1 MMRSRP
7 RTSPR
12 FEEIIEK
19 DDRQGDD
26 ESAGNDPVSSRGK
39 PMDKGV
45 FEQVKAKT
53 QKDDGKKADQA
64 PESPGEPAA
73 NDERFSRTYACAAP
87 KCLCAH
93 GLVLARSWLRPS
105 GFLDPEEFEAGEVR
119 RSIILFHEPA
129 ARAAQ
134 FAPVD
139 FPARFD
145 QHFAVAGRIGAMP
158 MFP

>member
-73 NDERFSRTYACAAP
+73 NDERFSRAYACVAP

-93 GLVLARSWLRPS
+93 GLVLARSWL
-105 GFLDPEEFEAGEVR
+105 
-119 RSIILFHEPA
+119 PA

-139 FPARFD
+139 FPARLD

>member
-73 NDERFSRTYACAAP
+73 NDERFSRAYACAAP

-93 GLVLARSWLRPS
+93 GLVLARSWLPPS
-105 GFLDPEEFEAGEVR
+105 GFLDPEKFEAGEVR
-119 RSIILFHEPA
+119 WRIILFHEPA
-129 ARAAQ
+129 AGAAGV
-134 FAPVD
+134 APLD
-139 FPARFD
+139 FTAGLD
-145 QHFAVAGRIGAMP
+145 QHFAAAGRIGAMP